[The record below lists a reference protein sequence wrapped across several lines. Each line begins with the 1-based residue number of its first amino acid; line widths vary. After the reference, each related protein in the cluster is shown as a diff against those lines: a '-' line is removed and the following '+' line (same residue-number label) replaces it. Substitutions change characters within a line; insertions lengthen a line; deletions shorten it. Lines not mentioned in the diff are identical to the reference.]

1 MMRIPL
7 HEMQA
12 HIQWKLRTLGINSFE
27 DSNDILDKWNDSY
40 RYYHGYNHLFD
51 ILIKMDKDGY
61 KWCSDKVNDEL
72 VDKLFLLAVFHDV
85 IFDPKKDYN
94 EIESVRYYRSKMVRN
109 CHEDVCAAMLDT
121 QEGIPSSPLSEKF
134 IKEYDRYNLYSGTF
148 NEILNNT
155 KLLFKEQQFLDF
167 KFWKEKQIKFL
178 ENYRNDNKN
187 IEHVIEYIKNWEP
200 KIGVYAGSFNP
211 FHKGHNNILEKA
223 EKIFDKVIIARGVNP
238 EKDSN
243 EYFELPDKLQ
253 YYQIDKFTG
262 FLTDYL
268 DNLGYDT
275 VLIRGLRNSTDLQY
289 EMTQFQYLQDMKP
302 DIKIVNIF
310 CDKEYE
316 HISSSAIRNLSKI
329 SQRFVIKYL

>member
-1 MMRIPL
+1 MPL
-7 HEMQA
+7 HEMTA
-12 HIQWKLRTLGINSFE
+12 HIRVKLNSLGINSFD
-27 DSNDILDKWNDSY
+27 DSSDILDKWNASY

-61 KWCSDKVNDEL
+61 KWYSDKVNDEL

-85 IFDPKKDYN
+85 IYDPKKDNN

-109 CHEDVCAAMLDT
+109 CDEDVCTTILDT
-121 QEGIPSSPLSEKF
+121 EKGLFYKLNPLSEVF
-134 IKEYDRYNLYSGTF
+134 IRNYDRYNLYSGTF

-167 KFWKEKQIKFL
+167 KIWKERQIKFL

-211 FHKGHNNILEKA
+211 FHKGHHNILQKA
-223 EKIFDKVIIARGVNP
+223 EKIFDKVIIAKGINP
-238 EKDSN
+238 EKDKN
-243 EYFELPDKLQ
+243 ECFELPEILK
-253 YYQIDKFTG
+253 YHQIDKFTG
-262 FLTDYL
+262 FLTDYIN
-268 DNLGYDT
+268 NLGYDT

-316 HISSSAIRNLSKI
+316 L
-329 SQRFVIKYL
+329 